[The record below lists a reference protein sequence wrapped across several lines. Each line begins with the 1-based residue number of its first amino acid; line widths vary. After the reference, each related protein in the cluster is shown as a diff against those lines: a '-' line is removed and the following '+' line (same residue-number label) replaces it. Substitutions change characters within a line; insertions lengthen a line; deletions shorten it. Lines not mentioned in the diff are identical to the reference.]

1 MSFIFTGAS
10 KLYFRNKIIR
20 AKKLNSQPDNYCGVV
35 MIIVMD
41 RRSLEGD
48 EWGGRERGDVKVA
61 VLSRL
66 NFT

>member
-20 AKKLNSQPDNYCGVV
+20 AKKLNSQPDNDCGVV

-41 RRSLEGD
+41 RWTD
-48 EWGGRERGDVKVA
+48 EASKEMDEEEEKEVMLKWQCRVD
-61 VLSRL
+61 
-66 NFT
+66 